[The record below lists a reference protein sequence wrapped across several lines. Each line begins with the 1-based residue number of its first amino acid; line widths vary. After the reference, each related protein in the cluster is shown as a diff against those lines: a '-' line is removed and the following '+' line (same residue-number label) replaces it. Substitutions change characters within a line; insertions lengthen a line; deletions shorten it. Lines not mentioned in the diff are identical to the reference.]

1 MNFKDLQRSQGFQRS
16 YFRGQDLKVFLI
28 FIFLVFLVSGVRV
41 KNGINNLIKMYILN
55 KTRLKV

>member
-1 MNFKDLQRSQGFQRS
+1 MNFKNLKRSQGFQRS

-28 FIFLVFLVSGVRV
+28 FIFLVFLVSGVKV
-41 KNGINNLIKMYILN
+41 KNGINLIKMYILN